1 MRISDW
7 SSDVCSSDLDPQRRQ
22 LLAVDQLVYPVLD
35 VAPQLRTAVG
45 RLDAQGARQATVEVG
60 TAEVG
65 FRQVDDPVAMGVEG
79 TRQVAQGGGLAHA
92 GFAGKQTDTGR
103 SEENTS
109 ELQSL
114 MRTSYAVLCLQTK
127 KQHNTTKSQLLRLLA
142 MIVICTK

>member
-7 SSDVCSSDLDPQRRQ
+7 SSDVCSSDLVLCFVDDPQRRQ

-65 FRQVDDPVAMGVEG
+65 FRQVDAPVRSAE
-79 TRQVAQGGGLAHA
+79 
-92 GFAGKQTDTGR
+92 QTSD
-103 SEENTS
+103 
-109 ELQSL
+109 LQSL
-114 MRTSYAVLCLQTK
+114 MRNSYAVFCLKTK
-127 KQHNTTKSQLLRLLA
+127 N
-142 MIVICTK
+142 

>member
-7 SSDVCSSDLDPQRRQ
+7 SSDVCSSDL
-22 LLAVDQLVYPVLD
+22 LVYPVLD

-65 FRQVDDPVAMGVEG
+65 FRQVDDPVPTGVAG

-92 GFAGKQTDTGR
+92 GFAGTQIGTGRLKQTEIG
-103 SEENTS
+103 SESCRE
-109 ELQSL
+109 
-114 MRTSYAVLCLQTK
+114 RVCLY
-127 KQHNTTKSQLLRLLA
+127 L
-142 MIVICTK
+142 